1 MPSMTASTAA
11 TVLMLG
17 SAFLHAVVNALVK
30 ISADGLLTRGYMNAV
45 ACLVALPALLFVG
58 LPSPDQWRILAI
70 SLPVHAL
77 YPFVLVAAYRHGDLS
92 ATYPVSRGVVP
103 LAAAAI
109 SVAIAGEVVSPAS
122 LLFLAIAS
130 AGIAAF
136 ACHAGGLTRGTHLRG
151 IGWAL
156 LTGVVVA
163 VYTVID
169 AIGLR
174 AGPSV
179 ATYIVWLL
187 LLDGC
192 CVALCVAV
200 ARRGHVRSFVAAH
213 WPRAT
218 LAGVLGV
225 ATYVLALVA
234 FSMEGVARIAALR
247 ETSVVFAA
255 AIGSLV
261 LGERFGGMRIVA
273 TLLVLAG
280 AVGVRV
286 VG

>member
-1 MPSMTASTAA
+1 MTVPVAA
-11 TVLMLG
+11 TLLMLG
-17 SAFLHAVVNALVK
+17 SACLHAAVNALVK
-30 ISADGLLTRGYMNAV
+30 VSADGLLTRGYMNAM
-45 ACLVALPALLFVG
+45 ACVFALPALFFVDPPTPG
-58 LPSPDQWRILAI
+58 QWRVLAM

-77 YPFVLVAAYRHGDLS
+77 YPFLLVAAYRHGDLT
-92 ATYPVSRGVVP
+92 ATYPVARGVVP
-103 LAAAAI
+103 LAAAGI
-109 SVAIAGEVVSPAS
+109 SVVLAGEVISPAGV
-122 LLFLAIAS
+122 LFLAITS

-136 ACHAGGLTRGTHLRG
+136 AGHAGHLGRRAHLRG

-156 LTGVVVA
+156 LTGLVVA

-169 AIGLR
+169 AVGLR
-174 AGPSV
+174 AGDSV

-187 LLDGC
+187 LLDGFC
-192 CVALCVAV
+192 VAVCVALR
-200 ARRGHVRSFVAAH
+200 RRGQVRRFVAEQ

-225 ATYVLALVA
+225 VTYVLALVA
-234 FSMEGVARIAALR
+234 FSMEGVARLAPLR

-261 LGERFGGMRIVA
+261 LGERFGWIRTLA
-273 TLLVLAG
+273 TALVVVG
-280 AVGVRV
+280 AVGVHA